1 MYKHNLKKRIKNN
14 LKKRMKNN
22 LITYNIKFKSK
33 RIKNIEKHT
42 KHKTKLKSTRTK
54 EIRHTRPAIPRLR
67 EAPPRPSPAH
77 DVHQSHRRPEPCK
90 VALSTAWPGRC
101 DALRSCTDAL
111 GHKFSDD
118 GIMSRNVEGYHWFM
132 SLLISVY

>member
-1 MYKHNLKKRIKNN
+1 MYKHNLKKRIQNN
-14 LKKRMKNN
+14 LKIRMKNN

-33 RIKNIEKHT
+33 RIKNIKKHT

-77 DVHQSHRRPEPCK
+77 AVHQSHPTPRAMQSRTLNCMARSLRRSQI
-90 VALSTAWPGRC
+90 L
-101 DALRSCTDAL
+101 
-111 GHKFSDD
+111 H
-118 GIMSRNVEGYHWFM
+118 
-132 SLLISVY
+132 